1 MPTVYVP
8 KKGWTIW
15 DVLKAMRDPGW
26 KRGRAKGA
34 YVAGDLSELKKT
46 ILLCPTCKHGFDWKK
61 HGYYSVFHYDQM
73 YVRGQ
78 CDVCRGESMQLS
90 MYLHE
95 AHRAKGDT
103 WTPRKDLAKQRRMAS
118 IAR

>member
-1 MPTVYVP
+1 MPTIYIP

-15 DVLKAMRDPGW
+15 DVLRALQDPGW
-26 KRGRAKGA
+26 KKGRAKGA
-34 YVAGDLSELKKT
+34 YVAGDLSELRKT
-46 ILLCPTCKHGFDWKK
+46 ILLCRTCKHGFDWKK
-61 HGYYSVFHYDQM
+61 HGYYSVFHYDEM
-73 YVRGQ
+73 FVRGR
-78 CDVCRGESMQLS
+78 CDVCKEDGDHLS

-103 WTPRKDLAKQRRMAS
+103 WTPRKDLAKRRRMAT